1 MIFGNT
7 RRIKSAK
14 IKFMQTNSSALQ
26 PEENI
31 AVLIVEDNE
40 EHANL
45 FSLYL
50 ERSQTHKFSVTKT
63 ARLAAAIEEI
73 AENSYDVIL
82 LDLTLPESQG
92 LNTFYQ
98 LHTRSD
104 NIPIVVLS
112 GLDDELA
119 AIEAVRG
126 GAQDYLVKG
135 HADQQ
140 LIIRSI
146 RYALERKKS
155 AEDLRLS
162 EERFRSMIENS
173 SDLIAL
179 IDREKRY
186 SYVSPSYE
194 KIIGYA
200 PENLLGRQ
208 IIELLHPDE
217 TEIVLEMILLALESK
232 NFQTNLDFKL
242 RDNGGSWKIFSGS
255 ISSFRNGGGERQ
267 VAINCHEITE
277 RVQKEKE
284 LALAYEAT
292 LEGWS
297 RALELRSKETEG
309 HSQRVTEMTLK
320 LAREAGMKTEE
331 LLHVRRG
338 TLLHDIG
345 KMAIPDHIL
354 MKPTELTE
362 EEREVIK
369 QHTTFAYEML
379 HPIEYLRPA
388 LDIPVYHHERWDGS
402 GYPEQLKGTEIPM
415 AARIFAVIDVWD
427 ALTAERPYR
436 GAWSEEK
443 AKEYI
448 KNQAGKHF
456 DPEIV
461 DIFLKIF

>member
-1 MIFGNT
+1 
-7 RRIKSAK
+7 
-14 IKFMQTNSSALQ
+14 MQIMQSNSSALQ

-31 AVLIVEDNE
+31 SVLIVEDNE

-45 FSLYL
+45 FGMYL
-50 ERSQTHKFSVTKT
+50 ERSQTHKFSVKKT
-63 ARLAAAIEEI
+63 ARLSAAIKEI
-73 AENSYDVIL
+73 SQNNFDVIL

-92 LNTFYQ
+92 LDTFFK
-98 LHTRSD
+98 LHTCCDSV
-104 NIPIVVLS
+104 PIVVLS
-112 GLDDELA
+112 GMDDETT

-155 AEDLRLS
+155 AENLRLS

-179 IDREKRY
+179 VNRKMHY
-186 SYVSPSYE
+186 SYVSPSHL
-194 KIIGYA
+194 KIIGHA
-200 PENLLGRQ
+200 PETLLGRQ
-208 IIELLHPDE
+208 IIDMLHPDE
-217 TEIVLEMILLALESK
+217 TKIILEMIQLALESNK
-232 NFQTNLDFKL
+232 FQTNLDFRL

-255 ISSFRNGGGERQ
+255 ISSFTNGGGEQQ

-277 RVQKEKE
+277 RVEKEKE

-297 RALELRSKETEG
+297 HALELRSKEIEG

-320 LAREAGMKTEE
+320 LAKEMGMKTEE
-331 LLHVRRG
+331 LIQVRRG

-345 KMAIPDHIL
+345 KMAIPDSIL
-354 MKPTELTE
+354 LKTTELNE
-362 EEREVIK
+362 DEWEVMK
-369 QHTTFAYEML
+369 QHTTLAYEML
-379 HPIEYLRPA
+379 HSINYLRPA
-388 LDIPVYHHERWDGS
+388 LDIPLYHHERWDGT
-402 GYPEQLKGTEIPM
+402 GYPKQLKGKEIPL

-427 ALTAERPYR
+427 ALISVRPYR
-436 GAWSEEK
+436 GAWTEEK

-448 KNQAGKHF
+448 RNEAGKHF

>member
-1 MIFGNT
+1 MVT
-7 RRIKSAK
+7 H
-14 IKFMQTNSSALQ
+14 SSALLPQ
-26 PEENI
+26 KCIN
-31 AVLIVEDNE
+31 VLIVEDNE

-45 FSLYL
+45 FGLYL
-50 ERSQTHKFSVTKT
+50 ERSQTHKFSVTKIG
-63 ARLAAAIEEI
+63 RLSQAIEEI
-73 AENSYDVIL
+73 SQNAYDVIL
-82 LDLTLPESQG
+82 LDLSLPESQG
-92 LNTFYQ
+92 IDTFYQ

-112 GLDDELA
+112 GMDDELV

-140 LIIRSI
+140 LIVRSI

-155 AEDLRLS
+155 AENLRYS
-162 EERFRSMIENS
+162 EERFRSLIENS

-179 IDREKRY
+179 INRENCY
-186 SYVSPSYE
+186 SYVSPSYD
-194 KIIGYA
+194 KIVGYA
-200 PENLLGRQ
+200 PDHLIGRK
-208 IIELLHPDE
+208 IVEMLHPSERE
-217 TEIVLEMILLALESK
+217 TILEMVRLALQSK

-242 RDNGGSWKIFSGS
+242 RDNGGDWKIFSGS
-255 ISSFRNGGGERQ
+255 ISSFSNGGGEKQ

-277 RVQKEKE
+277 RVQNEKE

-320 LAREAGMKTEE
+320 LAREVGMKAEE
-331 LLHVRRG
+331 LVHVRRG

-345 KMAIPDHIL
+345 KMAVPDQIL
-354 MKPTELTE
+354 LKPTELTSE
-362 EEREVIK
+362 EWEVMK

-379 HPIEYLRPA
+379 HSIEYLRPA
-388 LDIPVYHHERWDGS
+388 LDIPVYHHERWDGK
-402 GYPEQLKGTEIPM
+402 GYPKQLKGTQIPL

-427 ALTAERPYR
+427 ALTSERPYR
-436 GAWSEEK
+436 PAWSNQK
-443 AKEYI
+443 AKEHI

-461 DIFLKIF
+461 DVFLKLF

>member
-1 MIFGNT
+1 MQ
-7 RRIKSAK
+7 
-14 IKFMQTNSSALQ
+14 FMHSNSPALQ

-31 AVLIVEDNE
+31 NVLIVEDNE

-50 ERSQTHKFSVTKT
+50 ERSQTHKFTVKKT
-63 ARLAAAIEEI
+63 ARLSAAIKEI
-73 AENSYDVIL
+73 SQNSFDVVL

-92 LNTFYQ
+92 LDTFFK
-98 LHTRSD
+98 LHTSCD
-104 NIPIVVLS
+104 NLPIVVLS
-112 GLDDELA
+112 GMDDETT

-155 AEDLRLS
+155 DEDLRFS
-162 EERFRSMIENS
+162 EERFRSLIENS

-179 IDREKRY
+179 VNKKKHY
-186 SYVSPSYE
+186 SYVSPSHL

-200 PENLLGRQ
+200 PETLLGRQ
-208 IIELLHPDE
+208 IIDLLHPDE
-217 TEIVLEMILLALESK
+217 TKIILEMIQLALESNK
-232 NFQTNLDFKL
+232 FQTNLDFRL

-255 ISSFRNGGGERQ
+255 ISSFTNGGGEQQ

-277 RVQKEKE
+277 RVEKEKE

-297 RALELRSKETEG
+297 HALELRSKEIEG

-320 LAREAGMKTEE
+320 LAKEMGMKTEE
-331 LLHVRRG
+331 LIHVRRG

-345 KMAIPDHIL
+345 KMAIPDSIL
-354 MKPTELTE
+354 LKNTELSE
-362 EEREVIK
+362 EEWEVMK
-369 QHTTFAYEML
+369 QHTTLAYEML
-379 HPIEYLRPA
+379 HTIEYLRPA
-388 LDIPVYHHERWDGS
+388 LDIPLYHHERWDGT
-402 GYPEQLKGTEIPM
+402 GYPKQLKGKEIPL

-427 ALTAERPYR
+427 ALISVRPYR
-436 GAWSEEK
+436 DAWTEEK

-448 KNQAGKHF
+448 RNEAGKHF